1 MKKVAAFVWL
11 LAAGSGAE
19 TATWLGGEGNFSDLT
34 KWSTGAVPGA
44 NADDTIV
51 VPAGSRVNVA
61 SGDAAAIAA
70 LTNINLQAASSVIAV
85 DSASDININCP
96 ILGQGGVVKTGTGY
110 LNYNYV
116 PPTKVPHNAYNY
128 SGATIVSNGHLRL
141 PQNCNYWDFNFSSRL
156 YLYKPARFHIAST
169 QGVSQVATILRGGLF
184 GDGTIT
190 NSSAYSQ
197 SKYLQFAMTTRS
209 AFAGEM
215 HGTFNLWNQ
224 SGAIDLLGTNST
236 VSGSENLVCNAADL
250 GVMSFGSN
258 TWPSSVGKYS
268 FGFRTPDN
276 NKGAVIRYLGQG
288 ETTTKTFG
296 LGEGGYNTLN
306 MGATGGVTFTGQ
318 WSGSSGKSTRLLLTG
333 SNTVPAVFSGP
344 FNQSTFPT
352 YIVKSGSG
360 VWTFKD
366 NSGRNNRGVIDV
378 KEGTLRFTSLA
389 NRGTVC
395 SLGLSDYLAEDA
407 STNLPTPVD
416 YAFVLGT
423 ATTSGTMEYVG
434 TAGGGTDDRVFVLR
448 GDGQILSNGSGG
460 KLSRLALRGGIRALT
475 AGDKTLTLG
484 GDSLVTNTVAG
495 IDDGEGRVNVV
506 KSGAGEWMVS
516 GTNRFS
522 GTLRVTAGTLS
533 TPEEN
538 KYLYFRWILKANS
551 YYCGRPN
558 STFTDAHVSIREFAL
573 YDAAGVRQNLNLA
586 TNIERSVALLNPG
599 EYTYKKV
606 EMAENTYGPTTN
618 LFDGNTSSGSYI
630 SGCTQIT
637 ATQNWTYVWMRLRGD
652 AGEIVSYDLYGMN
665 ESGRELACWSVEGS
679 WDGIHWDLLDEQSYF
694 GFSYTT
700 DGETGA
706 VTTNYTSYANKWLSN
721 GSTAESGATRFAFA
735 DNKSVPLT
743 VNLDNVKSVGVSA
756 GALFKS
762 YGQPTTVNGIELD
775 AGNPQGG
782 SFENITFAASGTIH
796 LVNFPYDPMLF
807 TFAFVNCSGVENLKN
822 WNVSVNG
829 GSVGGWRVSYANGTF
844 SVSPS
849 GTTLLLF

>member
-1 MKKVAAFVWL
+1 M
-11 LAAGSGAE
+11 GSGAE
-19 TATWLGGEGNFSDLT
+19 TATWLGGEGSFSDLT

-51 VPAGSRVNVA
+51 IPADSRVNVA
-61 SGDAAAIAA
+61 SGDAEAIAV

-116 PPTKVPHNAYNY
+116 YPTSVPHNAYNY

-141 PQNCNYWDFNFSSRL
+141 PQDCNYWDFNFSSRL
-156 YLYKPARFHIAST
+156 YLYSPACFHIASR
-169 QGVSQVATILRGGLF
+169 QSVSQVTTILKGGLF

-190 NSSAYSQ
+190 NSSAYTTA
-197 SKYLQFAMTTRS
+197 KYLQFAMTTRS

-215 HGTFNLWNQ
+215 NGTFSLWTQ
-224 SGAIDLLGTNST
+224 SGSIDLLGTNST
-236 VSGSENLVCNAADL
+236 VSGGENLVNNAADL

-268 FGFRTPDN
+268 FGFRTPDI

-288 ETTTKTFG
+288 ETTTKNFAFG
-296 LGEGGYNTLN
+296 DGGYNTLD

-318 WSGSSGKSTRLLLTG
+318 WHNNSDKSTRLQLTG
-333 SNTVPAVFSGP
+333 SNTVPAVFSGS
-344 FNQSTFPT
+344 FNFNLSTLPT

-360 VWTFKD
+360 VWTFMD
-366 NSGRNNRGVIDV
+366 NSERRNRGVIDV

-395 SLGLSDYLAEDA
+395 SLGLSDYLAEDVS
-407 STNLPTPVD
+407 STLPTPVD

-423 ATTSGTMEYVG
+423 AATTGTMEYVG
-434 TAGGGTDDRVFVLR
+434 TTGGGTDDRVFVLR
-448 GDGQILSNGSGG
+448 GDGQLLSNGSGG

-484 GDSLVTNTVAG
+484 GDSLVTNIVTG

-506 KSGAGEWMVS
+506 KSGAGEWTVS

-558 STFTDAHVSIREFAL
+558 SVNTDSHVHIREFAL
-573 YDAAGVRQNLNLA
+573 YDAVGVRQNLNLA
-586 TNIERSVALLNPG
+586 TNVERSVALLNPG

-606 EMAENTYGPTTN
+606 DMNENTYGPTTN
-618 LFDGNTSSGSYI
+618 LFDGNLNTGSYI
-630 SGCTQIT
+630 SGCTQVT
-637 ATQNWTYVWMRLRGD
+637 ATQNWTYVWMRLPGD
-652 AGEIVSYDLYGMN
+652 AGEIVSYDIYGMN
-665 ESGRELACWSVEGS
+665 EAGRELACWSVEGS

-700 DGETGA
+700 DEETGA
-706 VTTNYTSYANKWLSN
+706 VTTNYTSYVSKWLSN
-721 GSTAESGATRFAFA
+721 GSTSESGATRFTFA
-735 DNKSVPLT
+735 DNKSVPLS

-762 YGQPTTVNGIELD
+762 YGQPTTVSGIELD
-775 AGNPQGG
+775 ADNPQGG
-782 SFENITFAASGTIH
+782 SFENITFAASGTIY
-796 LVNFPYDPMLF
+796 LVNFQYDPLLF
-807 TFAFVNCSGVENLKN
+807 PFAFVNCSGVENLKN
-822 WNVSVNG
+822 WNVSIND
-829 GSVGGWRVSYANGTF
+829 GSVDGWRVSYANGTF
-844 SVSPS
+844 TVSQT
-849 GTTLLLF
+849 GTILLLF